1 MEVCRGRCATVL
13 GERLVNVRPQ
23 WLKVRAPSP
32 KEAEQIKILR
42 DILTRYHLTTVCQG
56 ANCPNAVEC
65 WSARTATFMLLGKLC
80 TRTCHFCGVP
90 TSDPG
95 GVVDWEEP
103 ARLRAAVDELGL
115 SYVVLTS
122 VDRDD
127 LQDGGAKLLATA
139 IAGIKDGGKQSI
151 VEALVPDFSGD
162 EQAITAVAAA
172 GADVIGHNLETVRRL
187 SPHLRDRRAGYDL
200 SLHVLGEFKRL
211 APASIIKSS
220 LILGMGETRAEILQA
235 LRDLRNTGVDAVT
248 LGQYLQPT
256 GKAIP
261 VARYLLPE
269 DFDEI
274 AQAARR
280 IGFRFVMSGPLVRS
294 SYHASEMF
302 KRECAS

>member
-13 GERLVNVRPQ
+13 EGRLVNERPQ

-32 KEAEQIKILR
+32 KETEGMKILR
-42 DILTRYHLTTVCQG
+42 DILARYHLTTVCQG
-56 ANCPNAVEC
+56 ASCPNAVEC
-65 WSARTATFMLLGKLC
+65 WGARTATFMLLGKLC
-80 TRTCHFCGVP
+80 TRACRFCGIP
-90 TSDPG
+90 TGDPG

-127 LQDGGAKLLATA
+127 LEDDGARLFATA
-139 IAGIKDGGKQSI
+139 IAGIKGGSEQSK

-162 EQAITAVAAA
+162 EEAITAVAAA

-187 SPHLRDRRAGYDL
+187 SPRLRDRRAGYDL
-200 SLHVLGEFKRL
+200 SLHVLGQFRRL

-220 LILGMGETRAEILQA
+220 LILGMGETQAEILQA
-235 LRDLRNTGVDAVT
+235 LRDLHNAGVDAVT
-248 LGQYLQPT
+248 FGQYLQPT
-256 GKAIP
+256 RKAIP

-269 DFDEI
+269 EFDEI
-274 AQAARR
+274 ARVARR
-280 IGFRFVMSGPLVRS
+280 IGFRFVMAGPLVRS
-294 SYHASEMF
+294 SYHASNMF
-302 KRECAS
+302 KRECVS

>member
-1 MEVCRGRCATVL
+1 V
-13 GERLVNVRPQ
+13 
-23 WLKVRAPSP
+23 
-32 KEAEQIKILR
+32 
-42 DILTRYHLTTVCQG
+42 
-56 ANCPNAVEC
+56 
-65 WSARTATFMLLGKLC
+65 
-80 TRTCHFCGVP
+80 
-90 TSDPG
+90 
-95 GVVDWEEP
+95 
-103 ARLRAAVDELGL
+103 RLRAAVDELGL

-139 IAGIKDGGKQSI
+139 IAGIKDGGKQSR

-162 EQAITAVAAA
+162 EQAITAVAVA

-187 SPHLRDRRAGYDL
+187 SPYLRDRRAGYDL
-200 SLHVLGEFKRL
+200 SLRVLGKFKRL

-235 LRDLRNTGVDAVT
+235 LQDLHNTGVDAVT
-248 LGQYLQPT
+248 LGQYLRPT
-256 GKAIP
+256 KKAIP

-302 KRECAS
+302 ERECVS